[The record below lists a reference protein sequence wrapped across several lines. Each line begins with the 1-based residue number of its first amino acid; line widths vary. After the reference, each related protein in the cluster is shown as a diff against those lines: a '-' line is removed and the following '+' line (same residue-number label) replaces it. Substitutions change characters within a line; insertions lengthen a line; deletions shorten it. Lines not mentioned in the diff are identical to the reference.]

1 MEMSLSTS
9 SLEMSR
15 TYWQVI
21 QANTNCWVPNDWG
34 DIRHISSMVVSQFPQ
49 IRTHE
54 FAPWVIS
61 LARKSHEFRAETN
74 GPPRFAA
81 RNSTVGDPKLQLPRP
96 LPYPCRA
103 ANCVDD
109 RLPPLTPFR
118 KCVTSKVVRFFVQ
131 HGFMMFA
138 YSRFVCIGGGSSAWK
153 K

>member
-1 MEMSLSTS
+1 MSLSTS
-9 SLEMSR
+9 LEMSIF
-15 TYWQVI
+15 YSLLWYKLP
-21 QANTNCWVPNDWG
+21 ANCWVPNNWG
-34 DIRHISSMVVSQFPQ
+34 DIHISSMVVSQFPQ

-54 FAPWVIS
+54 FAPWVMS

-81 RNSTVGDPKLQLPRP
+81 RNSTVADPKLQLPRP

-118 KCVTSKVVRFFVQ
+118 KCVTSKVARFLYNTYSWCLPTV
-131 HGFMMFA
+131 GLFA
-138 YSRFVCIGGGSSAWK
+138 EGAGPEQCMK
-153 K
+153 